1 MQAEGPFFSNLVFL
15 LTLLSFLKLHGQ
27 DLAAIRFRNA
37 GFWLT
42 SSTPVLVLFCSQ
54 TLQKIRKILFEYNSI
69 KQGIYNVKRTFFS
82 CQYSLFNNQYS
93 PVLKIQN
100 ALPTLKIF
108 LSEIKGFKIL
118 PCPNGKKHWSP
129 RPLPDYWY
137 NSVFSFIV
145 LIRFLLRILP
155 HAP

>member
-15 LTLLSFLKLHGQ
+15 LTLLSLLKLHGQ

-54 TLQKIRKILFEYNSI
+54 TLQKICKILFEYNSM
-69 KQGIYNVKRTFFS
+69 KQGIYNVKRTFFPI
-82 CQYSLFNNQYS
+82 NIHIIQYS
-93 PVLKIQN
+93 PVLKILN
-100 ALPTLKIF
+100 TLPTLKIF
-108 LSEIKGFKIL
+108 VSEIKGFKIL
-118 PCPNGKKHWSP
+118 PFTNGKHWSP